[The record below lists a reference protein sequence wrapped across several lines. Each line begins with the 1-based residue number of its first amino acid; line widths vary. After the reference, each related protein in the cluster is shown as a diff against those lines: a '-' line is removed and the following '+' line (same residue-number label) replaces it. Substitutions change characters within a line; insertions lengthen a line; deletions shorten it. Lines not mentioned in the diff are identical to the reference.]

1 MRISDWRSD
10 VGSAE
15 QLGSNTHDHMVPGIG
30 FGALRRGLL
39 CEIDVAP
46 YGQWRQQIL
55 DPASALYAA
64 KPDAVLLALDHASL
78 LPELPLSASAGEADG
93 AIEAALAEL
102 ASLWQMLP
110 DRATEIGRRSW
121 RESVCQ
127 AV

>member
-15 QLGSNTHDHMVPGIG
+15 QLGSNTLDHLVPGIAI
-30 FGALRRGLL
+30 GALRRGLL

-64 KPDAVLLALDHASL
+64 SPDAVLLALDHASL
-78 LPELPLSASAGEADG
+78 LPEQLGRAS
-93 AIEAALAEL
+93 
-102 ASLWQMLP
+102 WR
-110 DRATEIGRRSW
+110 DRA
-121 RESVCQ
+121 CQ
-127 AV
+127 VGERLVVHVSLKKTNEKQHHS